1 MHGRLRLGTRG
12 PDRCALSRNPDRLDL
27 VTHRSVPLRAQVAHR
42 RSKVDVTHPSLNG
55 SQIDIRP
62 KGASRERGAEL
73 VQVDFQNWRSKIYCN
88 ETNGRAIICPKMKTS
103 QQRAK
108 DDVHLHRHTGR
119 TLKTPQRRPRGLKTR
134 RAILRKAVN
143 LASLEGLEGLTIGK
157 LASALR
163 ISKSGLFA
171 HFGSKED
178 LQCAAVDAA
187 RDIFVEKVVRPA
199 YEFRGLKRLRALCEN
214 WLSYGE
220 KKVFPG
226 GCFFSAA
233 SLEFDDRP
241 GRVRDQIVVLMK
253 KWLGNLERAARDAQ
267 LAGEINKDVDVRQL
281 AFEIQA
287 LAMGANWSSRL
298 FRDQSAFRMVRG
310 AILQRIDQATGT
322 VQLRQ

>member
-1 MHGRLRLGTRG
+1 
-12 PDRCALSRNPDRLDL
+12 
-27 VTHRSVPLRAQVAHR
+27 
-42 RSKVDVTHPSLNG
+42 
-55 SQIDIRP
+55 
-62 KGASRERGAEL
+62 
-73 VQVDFQNWRSKIYCN
+73 
-88 ETNGRAIICPKMKTS
+88 MKTR

-108 DDVHLHRHTGR
+108 TSARPRRLNNAERKPT
-119 TLKTPQRRPRGLKTR
+119 QRRPRGLKTR

-157 LASALR
+157 LASALQ

-178 LQCAAVDAA
+178 LQCAVVDTA

-199 YEFRGLKRLRALCEN
+199 YGFHGLKRLRALCEN

-220 KKVFPG
+220 GKIFPG

-241 GRVRDQIVVLMK
+241 GRVRDQIVELMK
-253 KWLGNLERAARDAQ
+253 KWLGNLEHAARDAQ
-267 LAGEINKDVDVRQL
+267 LDGEIKKEVDVRQL

-298 FRDQSAFRMVRG
+298 FRDQNAFRLIRG
-310 AILQRIDQATGT
+310 VILRRIEQATGT
-322 VQLRQ
+322 VQSRE

>member
-1 MHGRLRLGTRG
+1 MKPSQPHTRASQRPQRRTAAARKG
-12 PDRCALSRNPDRLDL
+12 PL
-27 VTHRSVPLRAQVAHR
+27 
-42 RSKVDVTHPSLNG
+42 
-55 SQIDIRP
+55 
-62 KGASRERGAEL
+62 
-73 VQVDFQNWRSKIYCN
+73 
-88 ETNGRAIICPKMKTS
+88 
-103 QQRAK
+103 
-108 DDVHLHRHTGR
+108 
-119 TLKTPQRRPRGLKTR
+119 RRPRGLKTR
-134 RAILRKAVN
+134 QAILRKAVN

-157 LASALR
+157 LASALQ

-187 RDIFVEKVVRPA
+187 RDIFVDKVVRPA

-220 KKVFPG
+220 GKVFPG

-241 GRVRDQIVVLMK
+241 GRVRDLIVQLMK
-253 KWLGNLERAARDAQ
+253 KWLGNLEQAAREAQ
-267 LAGEINKDVDVRQL
+267 FVGEIKKDVDVRYL

-310 AILQRIDQATGT
+310 AILQRIDQATES
-322 VQLRQ
+322 VHSRK

>member
-1 MHGRLRLGTRG
+1 
-12 PDRCALSRNPDRLDL
+12 
-27 VTHRSVPLRAQVAHR
+27 
-42 RSKVDVTHPSLNG
+42 
-55 SQIDIRP
+55 
-62 KGASRERGAEL
+62 
-73 VQVDFQNWRSKIYCN
+73 
-88 ETNGRAIICPKMKTS
+88 MKAGQPRTKAS
-103 QQRAK
+103 QQPQR
-108 DDVHLHRHTGR
+108 RTGPAR
-119 TLKTPQRRPRGLKTR
+119 KGPLRRPRGLKPR
-134 RAILRKAVN
+134 QAILRKAVN

-157 LASALR
+157 LASALQ

-220 KKVFPG
+220 GKVFPG

-241 GRVRDQIVVLMK
+241 GRVRDLIVQLMK
-253 KWLGNLERAARDAQ
+253 KWLGNLEQAAREAQ
-267 LAGEINKDVDVRQL
+267 FVGEIKKDVDVRYL
-281 AFEIQA
+281 AFEIQG
-287 LAMGANWSSRL
+287 LAMGATWSSRL

-310 AILQRIDQATGT
+310 AILQRIDQATESMHS
-322 VQLRQ
+322 RK

>member
-1 MHGRLRLGTRG
+1 
-12 PDRCALSRNPDRLDL
+12 
-27 VTHRSVPLRAQVAHR
+27 
-42 RSKVDVTHPSLNG
+42 
-55 SQIDIRP
+55 
-62 KGASRERGAEL
+62 
-73 VQVDFQNWRSKIYCN
+73 
-88 ETNGRAIICPKMKTS
+88 MKTS
-103 QQRAK
+103 QQSAK
-108 DDVHLHRHTGR
+108 DAVQPRRHSGR
-119 TLKTPQRRPRGLKTR
+119 ALKAPQRRPRGLKTR
-134 RAILRKAVN
+134 QTILRKAVD

-178 LQCAAVDAA
+178 LQCAVVDAA
-187 RDIFVEKVVRPA
+187 RDIFVERVVRPA

-220 KKVFPG
+220 GKVFPG

-241 GRVRDQIVVLMK
+241 GRVRDQIVELMR
-253 KWLGNLERAARDAQ
+253 KWLKNLEHAAREAQ
-267 LAGEINKDVDVRQL
+267 LVGEIKKEADVRQL

-298 FRDQSAFRMVRG
+298 FRDQSAFRLVRG
-310 AILQRIDQATGT
+310 AILRRIEQDTGP
-322 VQLRQ
+322 VQSRE